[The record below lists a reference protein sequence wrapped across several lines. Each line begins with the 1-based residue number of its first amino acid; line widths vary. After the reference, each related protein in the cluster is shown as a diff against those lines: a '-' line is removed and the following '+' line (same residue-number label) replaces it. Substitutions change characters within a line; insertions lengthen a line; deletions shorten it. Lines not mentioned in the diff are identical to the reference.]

1 MQTRC
6 KVHKLSVGK
15 IGISLIF
22 SLFRSMEHKPFVQTP
37 RQWCQWSVREGH
49 PPPEKHCWRMQCWA
63 QEDTLLSGSC
73 SQGMLERSPCLSL
86 QCFSYRCPSDTY
98 VPPSLLLLSFPLHQA
113 HGYIHLQEHISK
125 TGVNMPIFKLHNK
138 AQAMQATQPSCFAK
152 MLMLL
157 YFALASLSSN

>member
-1 MQTRC
+1 MQSTQIVCRQNRDLLDF
-6 KVHKLSVGK
+6 LSAQKHGT
-15 IGISLIF
+15 
-22 SLFRSMEHKPFVQTP
+22 QTLCANP
-37 RQWCQWSVREGH
+37 PASDVSDLLEKDTL
-49 PPPEKHCWRMQCWA
+49 PPEKHCWRMQCWA

-73 SQGMLERSPCLSL
+73 SQEMLERSPCLSL

-125 TGVNMPIFKLHNK
+125 TGVNMPIFKLHNRV
-138 AQAMQATQPSCFAK
+138 QAMKATQPPCFAK